1 MVVVGLVL
9 HVALLPVFLVAGLV
23 VPPLAVA
30 GLLAVWVA
38 LLVVAVKWRNRRP
51 GFVLATPLI
60 ALVVLVAVVS
70 LGEAL
75 LDWSA

>member
-1 MVVVGLVL
+1 MVVVGLAL
-9 HVALLPVFLVAGLV
+9 HVALLPAFLVAGLV
-23 VPPLAVA
+23 APPLAVA
-30 GLLAVWVA
+30 GLVGAWVA
-38 LLVVAVKWRNRRP
+38 LLVLAVKWRDERP

-60 ALVVLVAVVS
+60 ALVLLVAVVS